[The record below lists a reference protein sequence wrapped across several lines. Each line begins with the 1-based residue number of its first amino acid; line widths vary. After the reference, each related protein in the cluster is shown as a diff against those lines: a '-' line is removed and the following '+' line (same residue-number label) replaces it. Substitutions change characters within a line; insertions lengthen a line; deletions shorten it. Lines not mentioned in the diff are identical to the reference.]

1 MIISMEVFFMRIE
14 KKENVNGGVGPIY
27 MKHIL
32 EENQKN
38 AKTKLFAE
46 VTIPSGSVL
55 GYHEHHGESETY
67 YIISGEGEYNDN
79 GTIRPVKAGDM
90 TFTPNGSGH
99 GMSNTSKNDL
109 VFIAL
114 IQLD

>member
-1 MIISMEVFFMRIE
+1 MRVE
-14 KKENVNGGVGPIY
+14 KKENVNGGKGPMY
-27 MKHIL
+27 VKHIL
-32 EENQKN
+32 EEEQRNS
-38 AKTKLFAE
+38 KTKLFAE
-46 VTIPSGSVL
+46 ITIPAGTVL

-79 GTIRPVKAGDM
+79 GTIRPVKKGDM

-99 GMSNTSKNDL
+99 GMTNHGTEDL

-114 IQLD
+114 IQLED